1 MAAKTIRTVNIPQ
14 WQQAIRDRCR
24 HPSGSFIEF
33 DRDVLNG
40 SIPDRFEKMVRMY
53 PDRVAVKTDSHE
65 FTYDNLNGL
74 ANRIAHAILEKRG
87 EGAEPVALMLD
98 HDAPVIGAIMGML
111 KTGKFFVPMNPS
123 LPRRRLEYM
132 LEDSRAVMMLTD
144 AKNLPMA
151 IELVQEGFEL
161 INVDELD
168 EGLSADNVGLPIPPD
183 AYTYFPY
190 TSGTTGGPKAVVQNH
205 VNAMQDILIRTGCF
219 RICPEDRLTLL
230 TFGTGSAMKNI
241 FTALFNGA
249 ALYPMNV
256 AEKGL
261 AHFAD
266 WLIGERVTIYIS
278 GSPLFRHFVDTLTG
292 VEEFPDLRLIRL
304 GSESLT
310 KRDVDLYKKHF
321 SSDCVLV
328 NGLAST
334 EAGTQGLY
342 FMDKETEIHGSTVPV
357 GYAVDGKEIL
367 LVDEEGNE
375 VGPGQAGEIVVRS
388 RYLSPGYWRRS
399 DLTQTAFTEDPAAAG
414 ERTFRTGDM
423 GTRLPDGCLVHQGRK
438 DFQVK
443 IRGYTV
449 ALSEVERALLD
460 LEYVKQCVVT
470 TREDG
475 PNNMR
480 LVAYIVLDG
489 KIPSTVSAIRRWLA
503 DRLPG
508 YMVPSSFVLLEALPL
523 SLNGKVDRRAL
534 PDPGDGRPEID
545 TPFVRSRTPVEVE
558 LANIWADVLRLDR
571 VGVHD
576 GFFDLGGHSLMASQ
590 VVSRAITAFRVE
602 LPLKSLFES
611 PTVEQMALVI
621 TENRARKA
629 NQAEVGRML
638 AELEALTEGQAK
650 ELLSHEPVAD

>member
-1 MAAKTIRTVNIPQ
+1 
-14 WQQAIRDRCR
+14 
-24 HPSGSFIEF
+24 
-33 DRDVLNG
+33 
-40 SIPDRFEKMVRMY
+40 
-53 PDRVAVKTDSHE
+53 
-65 FTYDNLNGL
+65 
-74 ANRIAHAILEKRG
+74 
-87 EGAEPVALMLD
+87 
-98 HDAPVIGAIMGML
+98 
-111 KTGKFFVPMNPS
+111 
-123 LPRRRLEYM
+123 
-132 LEDSRAVMMLTD
+132 
-144 AKNLPMA
+144 
-151 IELVQEGFEL
+151 
-161 INVDELD
+161 
-168 EGLSADNVGLPIPPD
+168 NVGLPIPPD
-183 AYTYFPY
+183 AYAYFVY
-190 TSGTTGGPKAVVQNH
+190 TSGTTGEPKAVVQDH
-205 VNAMQDILIRTGCF
+205 VYILHDILLRTNSF
-219 RICPEDRLTLL
+219 RVCPEDRLTLL

-241 FTALFNGA
+241 FIALLNGA
-249 ALYPMNV
+249 ALHPTNV
-256 AEKGL
+256 AERGL

-266 WLIGERVTIYIS
+266 WLIREHITFYLS
-278 GSPLFRHFVDTLTG
+278 GSALFRHFVDTLTG
-292 VEEFPDLRLIRL
+292 DEEFPDLRLIRL

-357 GYAVDGKEIL
+357 GYALDGKEIL
-367 LVDEEGNE
+367 LLDDEGNE
-375 VGPGQAGEIVVRS
+375 VGPRQMGEIAVRS
-388 RYLSPGYWRRS
+388 RYLSPGNWRRP
-399 DLTQTAFTEDPAAAG
+399 DLTQAAFTEDPDAAG
-414 ERTFRTGDM
+414 MRTYRTGDM
-423 GTRLPDGCLVHQGRK
+423 GTRLPDGSLVHQGRK

-449 ALSEVERALLD
+449 ALSEVERGLLD

-480 LVAYIVLDG
+480 LVAYIVPDG
-489 KIPSTVSAIRRWLA
+489 ERPPRVSAMRRGLA

-508 YMVPSSFVLLEALPL
+508 YMVPSSFVVLEALPL
-523 SLNGKVDRRAL
+523 SLNGKVDRNAL
-534 PDPGDGRPEID
+534 PDPGNGRPEID
-545 TPFVRSRTPVEVE
+545 TPFVQSRTPVEVE

-571 VGVHD
+571 VGIQD

-629 NQAEVGRML
+629 DQAEVGRML
-638 AELEALTEGQAK
+638 AELEALTEEQAK

>member
-1 MAAKTIRTVNIPQ
+1 MAAKTVGTVNMPQ

-24 HPSGSFIEF
+24 HPSGNFVGF
-33 DRDVLNG
+33 DRDALNR

-65 FTYDNLNGL
+65 FTYDSLNGL
-74 ANRIAHAILEKRG
+74 ANRIAHAVMEKRG

-98 HDAPVIGAIMGML
+98 HDAPVIGAIMGLL

-132 LEDSRAVMMLTD
+132 LEDSQAVLMLTD
-144 AKNLPMA
+144 AKNLPLA
-151 IELVQEGFEL
+151 RELVQEGFEL

-168 EGLSADNVGLPIPPD
+168 ESLSPDNVGLPIPPD
-183 AYTYFPY
+183 AYAYLLY
-190 TSGTTGGPKAVVQNH
+190 TSGTTGEPKAVVQDH
-205 VNAMQDILIRTGCF
+205 VNAIHDIIVRTSPF
-219 RICPEDRLTLL
+219 HICSEDRLTLL

-241 FTALFNGA
+241 FTSLLNGA

-266 WLIGERVTIYIS
+266 WLIKERVTIYIS

-292 VEEFPDLRLIRL
+292 EEGFPDIRLIRL
-304 GSESLT
+304 GSDTLT
-310 KRDVDLYKKHF
+310 KRDVELYRKHF
-321 SSDCVLV
+321 ASDCVLV

-342 FMDKETEIHGSTVPV
+342 FMDKETEIHGNTVPV
-357 GYAVDGKEIL
+357 GYAVEGKEIL
-367 LVDEEGNE
+367 LLDDEGNE
-375 VGPGQAGEIVVRS
+375 VGSGQMGEITVRS
-388 RYLSPGYWRRS
+388 RYLSPGYWRRP
-399 DLTQTAFTEDPAAAG
+399 DLTQAAFTEDPDAAG
-414 ERTFRTGDM
+414 ERTYRTGDM
-423 GTRLPDGCLVHQGRK
+423 GTKLPDGCLLHQGRK

-449 ALSEVERALLD
+449 ALSEVEKALLD
-460 LEYVKQCVVT
+460 LEYVKRCVVT

-475 PNNMR
+475 PNDKR
-480 LVAYIVLDG
+480 LVAYIVPDG
-489 KIPSTVSAIRRWLA
+489 ESPPRVSAIRRALG

-508 YMVPSSFVLLEALPL
+508 YMVPSSFVVLDALPL
-523 SLNGKVDRRAL
+523 ALNGKVDRNAL
-534 PDPGDGRPEID
+534 PNPGNGRPEID
-545 TPFVRSRTPVEVE
+545 TPFVQPRTPVEVE

-571 VGVHD
+571 VGIRD

-621 TENRARKA
+621 TGN
-629 NQAEVGRML
+629 
-638 AELEALTEGQAK
+638 
-650 ELLSHEPVAD
+650 